1 MSKETNNRNLD
12 EHSEPVAGTAQMPV
26 GIMVILTLLGY
37 IGCYKVDDLN
47 ANFSARV
54 HAPFSSADEV
64 ASLAPSE
71 AELVFGKGKILYA
84 NCQGCHQPEGGGT
97 PGSIPPLVGSEWVTG
112 NPGRLAAIVM
122 NGLGGPIEVN
132 GEPFNNQMTPVGA
145 AWSDEDIAAVLT
157 YIRGNWGNGGA
168 RVMPEDVAATRATIK
183 EQGQTGPW
191 TVKSLEAVFPEQ

>member
-12 EHSEPVAGTAQMPV
+12 EHSEPIAGTAQMPV

-97 PGSIPPLVGSEWVTG
+97 PGSIPPLAGSEWVTG
-112 NPGRLAAIVM
+112 NSERIAAIVM

-132 GEPFNNQMTPVGA
+132 DKPFNNQMTPVGA

-168 RVMPEDVAATRATIK
+168 RVMPKEVKAARATIK

-191 TVKSLEAVFPEQ
+191 TVERLEAAFPEQ

>member
-97 PGSIPPLVGSEWVTG
+97 PGSIPPLAGSEWVTG
-112 NPGRLAAIVM
+112 NPERIAAIVM

-168 RVMPEDVAATRATIK
+168 RVMPEEVEAARATIK

-191 TVKSLEAVFPEQ
+191 TVESLEAAFPEK